1 MATSNQPGPEDTL
14 PEDTLE
20 QLLDR
25 VSNARDEL
33 DALERTLER
42 LRADIFKTKQ
52 KNSPGKLR

>member
-1 MATSNQPGPEDTL
+1 MATSNQPG

-52 KNSPGKLR
+52 KNSPGKVR